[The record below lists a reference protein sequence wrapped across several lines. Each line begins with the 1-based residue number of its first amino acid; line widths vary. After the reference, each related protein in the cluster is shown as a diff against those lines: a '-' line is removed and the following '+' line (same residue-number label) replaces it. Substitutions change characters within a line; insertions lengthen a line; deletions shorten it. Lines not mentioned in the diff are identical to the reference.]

1 METFSVP
8 KVSGKVFFR
17 VCSVMFLFPEKACY
31 DKNNAIAGVLLRP
44 RLYGFKRCKLPHQSR
59 LLQPYSDER

>member
-17 VCSVMFLFPEKACY
+17 IYSVMFLFPEKACY
-31 DKNNAIAGVLLRP
+31 GKNNAISEILPRPWLLW
-44 RLYGFKRCKLPHQSR
+44 F
-59 LLQPYSDER
+59 